1 MLSKW
6 HVHADDI
13 VYQLVSTGKVEIV
26 AVWDEIQERGKTW
39 ASELGVDYEPTLN
52 AVLTRSDVQAVVCC
66 APTTMHKEILV
77 AAARAG
83 KHIFTEKVLATNSAD
98 AGVIAGAVKDA
109 GIVFVISYPL
119 CHNPLMCYA
128 KKLID
133 AGEFGKISM
142 IRARRSHGGLVEGW
156 LVDYWFDT
164 TKTGGGA
171 MMDLGAHPMYLLS
184 WLCGKPK
191 RISGVFNNLYGT
203 SSDENS
209 VALIE
214 FENGIIGVSET
225 SFVSYNTHDVLE
237 IYGTDATL
245 LIWGDEMKLTS
256 KKNEIQHQGYLVPS
270 VEEPE
275 LPSVF
280 ASFVDAC
287 LGLAPVP
294 ACMDIDA
301 GVAVSLLMEGAYKS
315 NGSNTTSV
323 V

>member
-1 MLSKW
+1 
-6 HVHADDI
+6 
-13 VYQLVSTGKVEIV
+13 
-26 AVWDEIQERGKTW
+26 
-39 ASELGVDYEPTLN
+39 
-52 AVLTRSDVQAVVCC
+52 
-66 APTTMHKEILV
+66 
-77 AAARAG
+77 
-83 KHIFTEKVLATNSAD
+83 
-98 AGVIAGAVKDA
+98 
-109 GIVFVISYPL
+109 
-119 CHNPLMCYA
+119 
-128 KKLID
+128 
-133 AGEFGKISM
+133 
-142 IRARRSHGGLVEGW
+142 
-156 LVDYWFDT
+156 
-164 TKTGGGA
+164 

-256 KKNEIQHQGYLVPS
+256 KKNEIQHQSYIVPS